1 VSDLTMPWLYATLP
15 LGSRARLVTERCA
28 ACGANP
34 GKPCRVAYGKGPT
47 NAKPSLIL
55 GWAHAQRAEAALRGT
70 P

>member
-1 VSDLTMPWLYATLP
+1 VNGLTLPWLYETVP

-28 ACGANP
+28 ACGATP
-34 GKPCRVAYGKGPT
+34 GKPCRVAYGKGPA

-55 GWAHAQRAEAALRGT
+55 DWAHAQRTEVTFRGA